1 MIFSQGYKQH
11 LATTLRPIQSQH
23 APFGVNRLRS
33 SQIIAGLQFSP
44 CGNLIV
50 LSIKSQNARSQYINQ
65 LCQVECGP
73 EADLTRRLHV
83 GYLVTAALP
92 STSAWH
98 PSPKLSLLYAIACE
112 DFSVHLIDGCSHS
125 CLSSWA
131 SGRFAPPARFE
142 YPYLHGNFDIKMD
155 WSKDG
160 HCLAML
166 LRGFVL
172 IASF

>member
-112 DFSVHLIDGCSHS
+112 DFSVHLIDGCSYS

-142 YPYLHGNFDIKMD
+142 YPYCMAILI
-155 WSKDG
+155 SKWIG
-160 HCLAML
+160 P
-166 LRGFVL
+166 RTG
-172 IASF
+172 IAWQCCCEALC